1 MKFSKMLIEVEVGGD
16 NSVITD
22 LQNQGFM
29 VEPNDEGSNQYTV
42 SKNGQT
48 ALLDLSTEDSMTD
61 SLKTIRAAF
70 DTETEVDT
78 DVYSGQNYPI
88 MSQKSSDHKLAQR
101 VAAIGEADNRNKI
114 KLPVQATSAAGG
126 KTYHHDVYLIHPDV
140 ATKQMQMMVGKSPE
154 PIVQIDKTPGSWYAS
169 DFMKGSGPLAID
181 FGSGWVLVNAD
192 EIRDAVAEYQ
202 TNDWE
207 ASGKPDELWKK
218 IQAKLNDLKSK
229 RDDEQSFSESNKGL
243 WHNIH
248 QKRKRMGKNYRPAK
262 PGEKGRPESKAWKNA
277 QK

>member
-22 LQNQGFM
+22 LQNQGFT

-78 DVYSGQNYPI
+78 DVYSGQNYPM

-101 VAAIGEADNRNKI
+101 VAAIGESNKV
-114 KLPVQATSAAGG
+114 KLPVQATSSAGG
-126 KTYHHDVYLIHPDV
+126 KTYHHDVYLVQPDV
-140 ATKQMQMMVGKSPE
+140 AVAKMQQMVGKTAE
-154 PIVQIDKTPGSWYAS
+154 PIVQIDKTPGSWYLS
-169 DFMKGSGPLAID
+169 TFMQGSGPLSID
-181 FGSGWVLVNAD
+181 FGSRWVLVNAD
-192 EIRDAVAEYQ
+192 EIRDAI
-202 TNDWE
+202 
-207 ASGKPDELWKK
+207 ASQQRSSG
-218 IQAKLNDLKSK
+218 
-229 RDDEQSFSESNKGL
+229 EQSFAESKKGL

-277 QK
+277 QE